1 MVLAYHERSKHKPG
15 AFARSPDN
23 VDWEAQPSPF
33 RVYDGAPNVLLGE
46 VLTAETPRVAAE
58 RGAVLGPAYDE
69 MFLAGGAAPL
79 PVDFESLSQLLY
91 DSLALSA
98 WKQTGRSR
106 WSLRVSPSNGNLQPT
121 EAYLV
126 LPALRQ
132 VGARPA
138 IYHYSPLLHALE
150 ERRALSPEDW
160 EELAIPL
167 PPDGFV
173 LGLTSIV
180 WRQAWKFGERAFR
193 YTTLDLGHAIGC
205 VSLAAAALGWSVR
218 RVIGWSEDDLALLFG
233 VSGQRGVEAEL
244 PEIALVIAPNPP
256 ESSRVRVRERASGP
270 FNLSPLSDA
279 FVARA
284 RDAVW
289 NGLPNVLSVAHH
301 DWPILSV
308 IAHATRE
315 PGTAETIPPPPPSSR
330 VGEPRERTFDEDLP
344 LALTR
349 TVGGGKDF
357 ALATEPALQPTLK
370 VIRLANE
377 DLADPWRKASA
388 NVRPVRARVVLRK
401 RRSATEMDGR
411 TKVSRETFLRMLS
424 RLMPTP
430 GHPVFD
436 ALGRSPAIHLVV
448 FVHRVRELPTGV
460 YLLARDVNAVPL
472 LRESLSP
479 SYLWKPIDSAQK
491 LPLFLLERRDARAL
505 ARTASCHQTLAS
517 DASFAVAML
526 AQFEPA
532 LRARG
537 AASYRDLHWEAGAIG
552 QVLYTEAEAA
562 SFRASGIGSFF
573 DDMMHEALGVKGR
586 TFHVLY
592 HFAVGGAVDDKR
604 VLTQPPYAKR
614 RQLLET

>member
-15 AFARSPDN
+15 AFARSPEN

-33 RVYDGAPNVLLGE
+33 RVYDGAPNVLLAE
-46 VLTAETPRVAAE
+46 VLTAETSRVAAE

-69 MFLAGGAAPL
+69 MFLAGAIAPS
-79 PVDFESLSQLLY
+79 PVDFETISQLLY
-91 DSLALSA
+91 DSLALST
-98 WKQTGRSR
+98 WKQSGRAR
-106 WSLRVSPSNGNLQPT
+106 WSLRVNPSNGNLHPS

-126 LPALRQ
+126 LPALRE

-138 IYHYSPLLHALE
+138 VYHYSPLLHALE
-150 ERRALSPEDW
+150 ERRALTPEDW

-173 LGLTSIV
+173 LGLSSII

-193 YTTLDLGHAIGC
+193 YATLDLGHAIGA
-205 VSLAAAALGWSVR
+205 VSLAAAALGWTVR
-218 RVIGWSEDDLALLFG
+218 RVVGWSEDDLALLFG
-233 VSGQRGVEAEL
+233 VHGQRGVEAEL
-244 PEIALVIAPNPP
+244 PQVALVIAPGPTAP
-256 ESSRVRVRERASGP
+256 VRSKEKAAGP
-270 FNLSPLSDA
+270 LVLHALSDD

-284 RDAVW
+284 RASAW
-289 NGLPNVLSVAHH
+289 NGFPNILSVAHH

-330 VGEPRERTFDEDLP
+330 RHDEIRERTFDEDLP

-349 TVGGGKDF
+349 TVGGGKTF

-370 VIRLANE
+370 LIRLANQ
-377 DLADPWRKASA
+377 DLSDPWRKASA

-411 TKVSRETFLRMLS
+411 TKVARDTFFRMLS
-424 RLMPTP
+424 RMMPTP

-436 ALGRSPAIHLVV
+436 AVGRSPSIHLVV
-448 FVHRVRELPTGV
+448 FVHRVRELATGV
-460 YLLARDVNAVPL
+460 YLLARDESAIPL

-479 SYLWKPIDSAQK
+479 AYLWKPIDSAQK

-517 DASFAVAML
+517 DASFSVAML
-526 AQFEPA
+526 AHFEPA

-537 AASYRDLHWEAGAIG
+537 AASYRDLHWEAGAVG
-552 QVLYTEAEAA
+552 QMLYAEAEAA

-573 DDMMHEALGVKGR
+573 DDMMHEAFGLSDR

-614 RQLLET
+614 RQLLEG